1 MQFVTSLHPTDRI
14 APAGLSWPPIR
25 PAAPT
30 RLTYAG
36 HATVLVEI
44 DGVRLLT
51 DPILRNRVSFL
62 RRHQRTGFD
71 PAAYRQVDAALIS
84 HLHLDH
90 LDPPSLRLLG
100 QDTRLI
106 VPRGA
111 GAWLRGQGFRRVTE
125 VRIGE
130 ETAVGPV
137 RIHATYADH
146 DAARHRFGWRV
157 DQSLG
162 YRIQGSHTVYFS
174 GDTDLFAGMA
184 ELGAG
189 LDVALL
195 PVWGW
200 GPTLGAGHMDP
211 RRAAEALALLQPR
224 LAVPIHWGALRPTGF
239 GLLNPSFLA
248 EPPHTFAAHAAQIA
262 PQVQVQIVPPGGSL
276 ALTF

>member
-1 MQFVTSLHPTDRI
+1 MQFVTSLRPADRI
-14 APAGLSWPPIR
+14 APAGLSWPPTR
-25 PAAPT
+25 AAAPT
-30 RLTYAG
+30 QLTYVG

-44 DGVRLLT
+44 DGVRLIT

-90 LDPPSLRLLG
+90 LDLPSLRLLG

-106 VPRGA
+106 VPSGA
-111 GAWLRGQGFRRVTE
+111 GAWLRGQGFRRVAE

-130 ETAVGPV
+130 EVMVGPV
-137 RIHATYADH
+137 CIHATYADH

-184 ELGAG
+184 DLGGG

-248 EPPHTFAAHAAQIA
+248 EPPHVFAAYAAQMA
-262 PQVQVQIVPPGGSL
+262 PRVEVQIVPPGGAL
-276 ALTF
+276 ALAF